1 MRDALPYGSAGHKMG
16 NHVLCKVLL
25 RVTFKR
31 QSSSPGGGLDSGT
44 VTHLACSP
52 IICGALRPLRD
63 EEPKSRGEVP
73 EVLFNVR
80 RRARY
85 LGKIYSKFVK
95 MRECGRITKGLPVGP
110 FGVDLEGSRGI
121 RNFLTSGSPPSLP
134 YDAFNGLEPGLWVP
148 PVFRV
153 QAGLVVGRLG

>member
-1 MRDALPYGSAGHKMG
+1 MG
-16 NHVLCKVLL
+16 
-25 RVTFKR
+25 RV
-31 QSSSPGGGLDSGT
+31 S
-44 VTHLACSP
+44 HLACSP

-73 EVLFNVR
+73 EVLFNVH

-95 MRECGRITKGLPVGP
+95 MRECGRITKGLPAGP
-110 FGVDLEGSRGI
+110 FGVDLEGGRGI
-121 RNFLTSGSPPSLP
+121 RNCLTSGSPPNL

-148 PVFRV
+148 PVLRV
-153 QAGLVVGRLG
+153 QAGLVGRLG

>member
-1 MRDALPYGSAGHKMG
+1 M
-16 NHVLCKVLL
+16 
-25 RVTFKR
+25 
-31 QSSSPGGGLDSGT
+31 
-44 VTHLACSP
+44 
-52 IICGALRPLRD
+52 
-63 EEPKSRGEVP
+63 P

-110 FGVDLEGSRGI
+110 FGVDLEGSKGI
-121 RNFLTSGSPPSLP
+121 RNFLTSGSPPSLS
-134 YDAFNGLEPGLWVP
+134 YSAFNGLEPGLWVP